1 MASANYDAKN
11 QRWVLLW
18 KLPTE
23 KGYSYGRKRIS
34 DKTYPSMG
42 AREQRRVKKQMEA
55 QAEALEAAAKDE
67 ENNAPVATP
76 AWQDLKKIQK
86 VCKSEAEKGVKDARS
101 IVHKFAK
108 WMEDNH
114 PAMMLADIDATTM
127 AEYTA
132 YLMRSIGMATN
143 TAKQHLRRIKW
154 VLTRKGNQ
162 PAWTIKDMLSD
173 YAANETVYQRE
184 QITPDELAYIM
195 QGILTG
201 TFAKDGKTALN
212 LFALFYFGI
221 TTSWRRGDI
230 VGKTWEDVYL
240 PDTAND
246 DDFGTIRNRHNK
258 TKNKSGA
265 TTTIRLTRTARAI
278 LDALKKHNADSDT
291 IINLHNAQ
299 YYCDKIFAKVHAKYG
314 KERMQRGTQKASCLT
329 YHSLRGTAISHLIK
343 AGMQESMVASMAG
356 HAPANVERQHYIKY
370 TPDDYRLCAE
380 KMEAE
385 YIHALHDDKQ
395 YWLPIFDG
403 IMDAIRQTGNLAF
416 DFRVDD
422 NSRQVKMAM
431 ERLRRAGFFAALKSV
446 SVDYKDIRLVFNH
459 LR

>member
-1 MASANYDAKN
+1 
-11 QRWVLLW
+11 
-18 KLPTE
+18 
-23 KGYSYGRKRIS
+23 
-34 DKTYPSMG
+34 
-42 AREQRRVKKQMEA
+42 MEA

-67 ENNAPVATP
+67 ENNAPIATP
-76 AWQDLKKIQK
+76 AWQDLQRVQK
-86 VCKSEAEKGVKDARS
+86 VCKSDAEKGTRDARS
-101 IVHKFAK
+101 IVHKFAA
-108 WMEDNH
+108 WLQDNH
-114 PAMMLADIDATTM
+114 PAMLMADIDATTM

-132 YLMRSIGMATN
+132 YLMQIIGMATN
-143 TAKQHLRRIKW
+143 TAKQHLRRVKW
-154 VLTRKGNQ
+154 VLDRKGVDTR
-162 PAWTIKDMLSD
+162 WTIKDMLSD

-201 TFAKDGKTALN
+201 TFCKDDTTALN

-221 TTSWRRGDI
+221 CTSWRRGDI
-230 VGKTWEDVYL
+230 VNKTWADVYL
-240 PDTAND
+240 PNNADND
-246 DDFGTIRNRHNK
+246 DYGTIRNRHNK

-265 TTTIRLTRTARAI
+265 TTTIRLTRVMRVI

-291 IINLHNAQ
+291 IIVLNNAQ
-299 YYCDKIFAKVHAKYG
+299 YYCDKIFARVHKKYG

-370 TPDDYRLCAE
+370 TPDDYRLCVD
-380 KMEAE
+380 KMEAD
-385 YIHALHDDKQ
+385 YIRALHDDKQ

-403 IMDAIRQTGNLAF
+403 IMDSIRQSSNLAF
-416 DFRVDD
+416 AFSVDD
-422 NSRQVKMAM
+422 DNRQVKLAM

-446 SVDYKDIRLVFNH
+446 NVDYKDIRLVFNH